1 MLIELSQDNYR
12 SDEIE
17 NDPMFIHIGKRYNI
31 NYCKEY
37 NSVDLRDGYQL
48 NYVNYCPINHK
59 RSNTNIILFDWLFLK
74 KGFTPRQDGMIRGRR
89 FIKYM
94 EDCPCNPYKIIIF
107 NAMGCEK
114 DKKPDKKFSETKHST
129 EDLIKMYA
137 YWGKAQETN
146 QPTPDRSSYF
156 YRLDCYQ
163 PKHLAVIGDDE
174 RYLKLYNDKTV

>member
-17 NDPMFIHIGKRYNI
+17 NDPMFLHIGKRYNV

-37 NSVDLRDGYQL
+37 NSVNLGGGYQL
-48 NYVNYCPINHK
+48 NYLNYCPINHK

-74 KGFTPRQDGMIRGRR
+74 KGFNPKQDGMIRGRKL
-89 FIKYM
+89 IKYM
-94 EDCPCNPYKIIIF
+94 EECPLNPYKIIIF
-107 NAMGCEK
+107 NAIGFEK
-114 DKKPDKKFSETKHST
+114 DKKPDKNFSKTKHST
-129 EDLIKMYA
+129 DDLIKMYT

-146 QPTPDRSSYF
+146 QPTPDQSSYF

-163 PKHLAVIGDDE
+163 PKYLDAINDDE
-174 RYLKLYNDKTV
+174 RYFKLYNNKTV